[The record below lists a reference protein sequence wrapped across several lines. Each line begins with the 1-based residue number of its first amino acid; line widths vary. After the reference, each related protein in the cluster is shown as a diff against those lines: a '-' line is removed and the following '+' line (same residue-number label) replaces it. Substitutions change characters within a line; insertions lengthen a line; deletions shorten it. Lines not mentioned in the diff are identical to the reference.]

1 MSSSDILAPIAAEMS
16 IGGIGGFVVGYA
28 LKKIAKLLV
37 ILLGIGFLVF
47 EYFAYKGIISVDY
60 SALTQWAEGL
70 VGKASGLQAVVAEI
84 IAHLPFGLTF
94 ITGFILGLKMG

>member
-1 MSSSDILAPIAAEMS
+1 MSSSDILTPIAAEMS

-37 ILLGIGFLVF
+37 VLLGIGFLIL

-60 SALTQWAEGL
+60 SALTEWAKRFMGD
-70 VGKASGLQAVVAEI
+70 ASWIQAVVVEI
-84 IAHLPFGLTF
+84 VAHLPFGLTF
-94 ITGFILGLKMG
+94 FTGFLLGLKMG